1 MTTST
6 SFVQMAN
13 NQSISLSSALRA
25 NTPPAEKSSSSRKF
39 LTLSIFFRLLLVM
52 LLTLCVSAAWGADVF
67 NITSYASFPTGWTN
81 NNVSTGSYFKF
92 DTDGCSLTTST
103 YDPHTDLILT
113 YKVATFGSGT
123 NHPLTIQLLDENGN
137 VKQTHTTGTPTSST
151 YITGTWS
158 IGTVNY
164 KFKIKFYL
172 AKTGKGV
179 RLQVPKLVGTP
190 AASCDKKVTVNKG
203 TPSNGS
209 FSISKTGTYETCADP
224 LVITLS
230 NITPSAGY
238 QFDAITQTGIGTG
251 VTIDQ
256 ANKTVTYAKN
266 TSGTSTINVT
276 FEQKQSATIT
286 LSEAGVETGVA
297 GKYIGDSYTLPSTTS
312 QSCGDLEFVGWSTV
326 EINNSASKPA
336 SNYYAKGASVS
347 LKAGENKFYAV
358 FAKEGTSGSG
368 TAGWSKVTSTD
379 DLEAGA
385 TYAISS
391 AATGGNYLSTYTGAN
406 NFPNST
412 TTICKLVLGGSADAW
427 TFKIND
433 ASSYNNY
440 YLTATS
446 TTGSNYLK
454 ATNTIDNYCK
464 FSISFAN
471 TGNAVIT
478 CTGKNSRNILRY
490 NSSNNPPIFACYSS
504 GQNAVYLQKYSTGST
519 TTYSDYTTQCTTEP
533 SQLATPTGLNVTNIT
548 STSAT
553 LSWGEVANASSYTV
567 QVYGENDEIIA
578 EYTDLTQTT
587 KVVSGLESDTYYIW
601 AVTAIGD
608 GTTYTDSEESETAE
622 FTTQK
627 ACTDAVNVI
636 KGTPSNGSFT
646 MVSGYQSTC
655 NGSVTVTLSNI
666 EPATGYQF
674 SAITQT
680 GINSGVTI
688 DNNNKTVTYA
698 KNTTGTSI
706 INVTFIEIPKCTVT
720 LNPNYPNGKTGT
732 FTYEEGELVDGNLVF
747 TYDYNTASKTL
758 ADLYTSL
765 TLDGYEFGGWYN
777 AKGLNPGEV
786 SGSKCENTGNITDN
800 KTYYAKWSKL
810 YTITLSENG
819 TTTTPTTQT
828 STSYTLPTE
837 LSAGSC
843 QDDTK
848 ELVGWSTVAIPNP
861 GDKPTSNFYDLGGTV
876 TLTADQ
882 TTFYAVFATPTTIPG
897 GTEEKE
903 ETTTLNFSAQ
913 GYENGEEVTSLT
925 IDDVTVAFNKG
936 TNSNVPK
943 YYNTG
948 TAVRVYGGGYFTV
961 SGVNLAK
968 IVITTS
974 SGDDGNAIS
983 ADCGAYDTDAKTWT
997 GLTQSV
1003 KFTIGGTTGHR
1014 RIKSIAV
1021 TYTTTVQADD
1031 IFSFSD
1037 YSTVCEA
1044 IPDPVWG
1051 GAVINRNSIKVDC
1064 GSMTKLNAADPNGPA
1079 TISFPAA
1086 TNHTLT
1092 YDITVTASEG
1102 FFVSTNKT
1110 DAAKYGASV
1119 TVSPNKTGNNAGKIT
1134 QNVYVVAVAP
1144 AMSDEDFTGTIT
1156 LSGKQLAENQ
1166 VIDVTA
1172 DVTCT
1177 TYTLTL
1183 DDRGTKTTAE
1193 YYAGASVPKPED
1205 PTGVCTDPIH
1215 YVFDGWATATVTAG
1229 ATTYTKVS
1237 FPHSMPGQNKTL
1249 YAVYRYV
1256 EEGSGDSGDYV
1267 KVTENLDDYS
1277 GDYLFVYETGNV
1289 AFDGGLDELDATS
1302 NTIEVTINDNTI
1314 ASNATTDAAKFT
1326 IAKVDGGYSI
1336 QSASGYYIGWSTADK
1351 NGLNANSKYS
1361 ANYYL
1366 NTISNSIIS
1375 GVKGTLKY
1383 NKTSGQERFRYYQS
1397 GQEAIA
1403 LYRKAASYL
1412 YTTSP
1417 VCGPHLVITKG
1428 KEIYVTGGNAQAARD
1443 LVMAQQKVSYKATRL
1458 NTKDGSAGGTAPD
1471 VVVADN
1477 GITKNGIVTSEV
1489 KVTFENTI
1497 KEQQTDG
1504 TYTITG
1510 DIVVTYEAEANNLQD
1525 DIQVQLAVDYNAEA
1539 RDNFTV
1545 HARSLP
1551 SEFVIVAKSGEK
1563 WYALNA
1569 DMSTSKAQPANGQVK
1584 LNDPDNPTEA
1594 TYAPCNA
1601 IYTFEAMPQ
1610 GAADR
1615 ISVRFIGMENKYLWS
1630 ASEGNTGIQ
1639 NNSKD
1644 PAANAL
1650 AYNWKLYT
1658 EDNIAYHFGNAQNT
1672 RMLGLHSTNVAFGMY
1687 ANGASVVQDIRILPY
1702 VEKCLYNY
1710 APSNL
1715 KVSVLKGSYVTL
1727 TWDAVAGATKYQYST
1742 DATNWTDAGT
1752 EPTVTINGLEGNT
1765 KYTYYLRAYHEDV
1778 GVNQECIDYAKI
1790 TFTTANCDDVPTD
1803 ITYTADLNSI
1813 TVSWTA
1819 AAPTATIK
1827 LYLDENGEH
1836 AIFTQDGTKSP
1847 WKISTLSKN
1856 TTYYLQ
1862 IFSNGTCASPI
1873 VPVKTE
1879 DVEVDIVEWQPQ
1891 GIVVDINTNES
1902 VKVTLENEV
1911 AFGTGVGKKAED
1923 IFFSKYFEANGTA
1936 KILAIYNGTD
1946 EKIDLSTV
1954 SILNDLSSQSLDL
1967 AEFGHKEVGYIYPN
1981 EEIILFNKGVETV
1994 TECSKQQDSYPDW
2007 YNVEHGVLNFG
2018 GRATLILKRGDAVID
2033 IIGSIETQGTNYPND
2048 LVGTTI
2054 YNIAKSP
2061 TGENEKPSWGDDP
2074 GWVCESGDNIM
2085 TDVEETDYPL
2095 STNRCL
2101 LVRKNTVISGVN
2113 AVAKN
2118 INKVFATL
2126 CDEWVGLQI
2135 PKNAPST
2142 DDGVTESC
2150 EGMAFVGDFDY
2161 SDYYTKY
2168 VSMGEGTTFDENDRN
2183 PDGTVTIPITD
2194 LYKHACSNIRV
2205 KLTNSN
2211 GDVLT
2216 DREYKV
2222 PIMITSDQGTDG
2234 QTFLDL
2240 QQNLATKEVD
2250 GDGNVIN
2257 TYPLSLDEVRE
2268 ICKTC
2273 DVVVRDNA
2281 TLTKVTDGTNN
2292 DHPQVRNVYVY
2303 EGASIVIPDGENH
2316 NYTINGLSLRRK
2328 GDVVASAQVQGTGKF
2343 VLPADEPVCL
2353 DLRVDANNWHWFTL
2367 PFDCLIEDVTWVDGT
2382 PAKYNTDWF
2391 LMYYDGESRAA
2402 STNPYDNHWKVY
2414 SGTTIEAGKGYI
2426 VGITGDLAH
2435 PDYTFE
2441 LRFPMAQG
2449 VLTAEKD
2456 DKEVAVNA
2464 WGVKSDNKPNNLGW
2478 NLVGNP
2484 YLNYYKTADEDEYS
2498 PLAGL
2503 PLIHY
2508 TNTDPVTGE
2517 WYYENSGSVPYV
2529 ATPIEGG
2536 WYEYRQEL
2544 ASEVNMMPFTAYF
2557 VQVGDPNNQDHTNGE
2572 ELNASFK
2579 AINRGKKSIVRR
2591 APREVEEIEEPII
2604 VRVELTNSKGESDKT
2619 SLVIDQ
2625 RFTNEYEMNGDFFKW
2640 FGDYY
2645 NYYTKPVLYT
2655 IGADQG
2661 KRAFN
2666 ALNEQLAT
2674 QPIPVGMYAAQA
2686 GNYTFSLN
2694 QQFDLSRVEE
2704 VWLYDAT
2711 QSTYT
2716 NLMQSDYTFSTSK
2729 VNGAGRFSLSVKL
2742 APKVA
2747 TGMENVNADK
2757 VWATTQN
2764 QQIIVN
2770 GLENNTQLWIYDAA
2784 GKLVQM
2790 DNTQYYQHR
2799 YSVPQVGTYFIAL
2812 QKGTTKQTIKVVVE

>member
-1 MTTST
+1 MADYSNPVRLYKSSSITITAPGNITQIKFNCVSNYVISITGASTSGTTVTVALDGTSDTYTISSLSAQVRLNSISVTYTTSGGTTTTTYYHSTPDCGTPTPTPTLNVDPATLTFENTTTNT
-6 SFVQMAN
+6 SREKTFTLTGSNLTAN
-13 NQSISLSSALRA
+13 ASLQLSGIDPKMFSLSS
-25 NTPPAEKSSSSRKF
+25 NS
-39 LTLSIFFRLLLVM
+39 
-52 LLTLCVSAAWGADVF
+52 
-67 NITSYASFPTGWTN
+67 
-81 NNVSTGSYFKF
+81 
-92 DTDGCSLTTST
+92 
-103 YDPHTDLILT
+103 
-113 YKVATFGSGT
+113 
-123 NHPLTIQLLDENGN
+123 
-137 VKQTHTTGTPTSST
+137 
-151 YITGTWS
+151 
-158 IGTVNY
+158 
-164 KFKIKFYL
+164 
-172 AKTGKGV
+172 
-179 RLQVPKLVGTP
+179 
-190 AASCDKKVTVNKG
+190 VTQ
-203 TPSNGS
+203 
-209 FSISKTGTYETCADP
+209 
-224 LVITLS
+224 
-230 NITPSAGY
+230 SAGS
-238 QFDAITQTGIGTG
+238 INQTI
-251 VTIDQ
+251 
-256 ANKTVTYAKN
+256 TVTY
-266 TSGTSTINVT
+266 TPT
-276 FEQKQSATIT
+276 ATGSHNAT
-286 LSEAGVETGVA
+286 LT
-297 GKYIGDSYTLPSTTS
+297 
-312 QSCGDLEFVGWSTV
+312 
-326 EINNSASKPA
+326 
-336 SNYYAKGASVS
+336 
-347 LKAGENKFYAV
+347 
-358 FAKEGTSGSG
+358 
-368 TAGWSKVTSTD
+368 
-379 DLEAGA
+379 
-385 TYAISS
+385 ISS
-391 AATGGNYLSTYTGAN
+391 PGA
-406 NFPNST
+406 
-412 TTICKLVLGGSADAW
+412 
-427 TFKIND
+427 
-433 ASSYNNY
+433 
-440 YLTATS
+440 
-446 TTGSNYLK
+446 
-454 ATNTIDNYCK
+454 
-464 FSISFAN
+464 
-471 TGNAVIT
+471 
-478 CTGKNSRNILRY
+478 
-490 NSSNNPPIFACYSS
+490 
-504 GQNAVYLQKYSTGST
+504 
-519 TTYSDYTTQCTTEP
+519 
-533 SQLATPTGLNVTNIT
+533 
-548 STSAT
+548 
-553 LSWGEVANASSYTV
+553 
-567 QVYGENDEIIA
+567 
-578 EYTDLTQTT
+578 
-587 KVVSGLESDTYYIW
+587 ES
-601 AVTAIGD
+601 
-608 GTTYTDSEESETAE
+608 
-622 FTTQK
+622 K
-627 ACTDAVNVI
+627 
-636 KGTPSNGSFT
+636 
-646 MVSGYQSTC
+646 
-655 NGSVTVTLSNI
+655 TVTLSGTGVAPAPTYTVTFNANGHGTTPQEQTI
-666 EPATGYQF
+666 ASGGKAPEPTAPTATGYTF
-674 SAITQT
+674 GGWYTDKACSDDKKFDFNTPITEDIT
-680 GINSGVTI
+680 L
-688 DNNNKTVTYA
+688 YA
-698 KNTTGTSI
+698 KWTVNQY
-706 INVTFIEIPKCTVT
+706 KVT

-732 FTYEEGELVDGNLVF
+732 FTYDAGELVEGNLVL

-777 AKGLNPGEV
+777 AKGSNPGGV
-786 SGSKCENTGNITDN
+786 SGSKCTITGNITSD
-800 KTYYAKWSKL
+800 KTYYAKWTKL
-810 YTITLSENG
+810 YSITLSENG
-819 TTTTPTTQT
+819 TTKELNPQT

-837 LSAGSC
+837 LTAGGSC

-848 ELVGWSTVAIPNP
+848 ELVGWSTVAIPTP
-861 GDKPTSNFYDLGGTV
+861 GDKPTSNFYELGATA

-882 TTFYAVFATPTTIPG
+882 TTFYAVFATAAGSGMENLDATLSFANTAQRTTFTTSQQVWTQNGITLRNDKASSTSNVGDYSNPARFYKSSKITVTAPENITKIVFTCN
-897 GTEEKE
+897 TEEY
-903 ETTTLNFSAQ
+903 A
-913 GYENGEEVTSLT
+913 TSL
-925 IDDVTVAFNKG
+925 A
-936 TNSNVPK
+936 
-943 YYNTG
+943 
-948 TAVRVYGGGYFTV
+948 
-961 SGVNLAK
+961 
-968 IVITTS
+968 
-974 SGDDGNAIS
+974 
-983 ADCGAYDTDAKTWT
+983 
-997 GLTQSV
+997 
-1003 KFTIGGTTGHR
+1003 
-1014 RIKSIAV
+1014 KSIGDVKLASGTIVTLILNGTSDSYEVILSDGQVRMNSLTV
-1021 TYTTTVQADD
+1021 TYTTGNGT
-1031 IFSFSD
+1031 SYSD
-1037 YSTVCEA
+1037 YTTTCVKL
-1044 IPDPVWG
+1044 PDPVWN
-1051 GAVINRNSIKVDC
+1051 GATIDKTALTVNC
-1064 GSMTKLNAADPNGPA
+1064 GERSPMTGANGAAI
-1079 TISFPAA
+1079 ISFP
-1086 TNHTLT
+1086 TEKIYNFTK
-1092 YDITVTASEG
+1092 DITIEATTG
-1102 FFVSTNKT
+1102 FLVSTSQT
-1110 DAAKYGASV
+1110 EDANYKSLVYL
-1119 TVSPNKTGNNAGKIT
+1119 SPLVGTANANTFYEKPI
-1134 QNVYVVAVAP
+1134 YVRAEAP
-1144 AMSDEDFTGTIT
+1144 AMSEEDLSGTIT
-1156 LSGKQLAENQ
+1156 IKNNKGETLQTFS
-1166 VIDVTA
+1166 VTA

-1177 TYTLTL
+1177 QYTLTL
-1183 DDRGTKTTAE
+1183 VDRGVSTEQPTK
-1193 YYAGASVPKPED
+1193 YYAGETIDEAPADPE
-1205 PTGVCTDPIH
+1205 GVCTDPIH
-1215 YVFDGWATATVTAG
+1215 YVFDGWAEARVAEG
-1229 ATTYTKVS
+1229 SATYTKVT
-1237 FPHSMPGQNKTL
+1237 FPYTVTGNTKF

-1417 VCGPHLVITKG
+1417 VCGPHLEITAG

-1497 KEQQTDG
+1497 KEQQADG

-1510 DIVVTYEAEANNLQD
+1510 DIVVTYEAEANNLKE
-1525 DIQVQLAVDYNAEA
+1525 DIQVQLVADYNAEA
-1539 RDNFTV
+1539 KDNFTV

-1551 SEFVIVAKSGEK
+1551 SEFVIVAKSGDK

-1569 DMSTSKAQPANGQVK
+1569 DMSRSKAQPANGQVT
-1584 LNDPDNPTEA
+1584 LNDLNNPTEA
-1594 TYAPCNA
+1594 IYAPCNA

-1610 GAADR
+1610 GAEDR
-1615 ISVRFIGMENKYLWS
+1615 KSVRFIGMENKYLWA
-1630 ASEGNTGIQ
+1630 ASEGNNGVQ
-1639 NNSKD
+1639 NNSKA
-1644 PAANAL
+1644 PAADAL

-1658 EDNIAYHFGNAQNT
+1658 EDNITYRFGNAQNT

-1715 KVSVLKGSYVTL
+1715 KVTVLKGTYVTL

-1742 DATNWTDAGT
+1742 DGTTWKDAGT
-1752 EPTVTINGLEGNT
+1752 EPTVTISGLGGDT
-1765 KYTYYLRAYHEDV
+1765 KYTYYVRAYHEDA
-1778 GVNQECIDYAKI
+1778 GVSQECIDYAEI
-1790 TFTTANCDDVPTD
+1790 TFTTADCDDVPTD

-1819 AAPTATIK
+1819 AASTATIK
-1827 LYLDENGEH
+1827 LFMDEEGAH
-1836 AIFTQDGTKSP
+1836 MAGSYPSATSP
-1847 WKISTLSKN
+1847 YKISGGLKKN

-1862 IFSNGTCASPI
+1862 IFSDGICASPI

-1879 DVEVDIVEWQPQ
+1879 DVELDIVEWQPQ
-1891 GIVVDINTNES
+1891 GIVVDINTDETIG
-1902 VKVTLENEV
+1902 VTLENEV

-1954 SILNDLSSQSLDL
+1954 SILNDLSGQSLDL

-1981 EEIILFNKGVETV
+1981 EEIILFNKGVEAV
-1994 TECSKQQDSYPDW
+1994 TECSEQQDSYPDW

-2054 YNIAKSP
+2054 YNIAKSS

-2135 PKNAPST
+2135 PQNAPST
-2142 DDGVTESC
+2142 DKGVTESC

-2168 VSMGEGTTFDENDRN
+2168 VPMGGGTTFDENDRKA
-2183 PDGTVTIPITD
+2183 DGTVTIPITD
-2194 LYKHACSNIRV
+2194 LYKHSCSNIRV

-2222 PIMITSDQGTDG
+2222 PIMITSDQTTAG
-2234 QTFLDL
+2234 QAFIDL

-2250 GDGNVIN
+2250 GDGNVIE
-2257 TYPLSLDEVRE
+2257 THPLSLDEVRE

-2281 TLTKVTDGTNN
+2281 TLTKVTDGTPN

-2303 EGASIVIPDGENH
+2303 EGASIVIPNGVDH

-2328 GDVVASAQVQGTGKF
+2328 GDVVASAQVQGSGKF

-2382 PAKYNTDWF
+2382 PARYNTDWF

-2414 SGTTIEAGKGYI
+2414 NGTTIEAGKGYI
-2426 VGITGDLAH
+2426 VGIIGDLTH
-2435 PDYTFE
+2435 PNYTFE
-2441 LRFPMAQG
+2441 LRFPMAQD

-2456 DKEVAVNA
+2456 DKKVAVNA

-2484 YLNYYKTADEDEYS
+2484 YLNYYKTAGEYS
-2498 PLAGL
+2498 LAGL
-2503 PLIHY
+2503 PLIKY
-2508 TNTDPVTGE
+2508 TSSDLVVGE
-2517 WYYENSGSVPYV
+2517 FYEEENGSIPFLV
-2529 ATPIEGG
+2529 TPIDGG

-2557 VQVGDPNNQDHTNGE
+2557 VQVGDPNTHENGQ
-2572 ELNASFK
+2572 ELEASFE
-2579 AINRGKKSIVRR
+2579 ASNRGKKSIVRR

-2619 SLVIDQ
+2619 SLVIDD

-2645 NYYTKPVLYT
+2645 SYYTKPVLYT

-2666 ALNEQLAT
+2666 ALNEELAK
-2674 QPIPVGMYAAQA
+2674 QPIPMGMYAAQA

-2747 TGMENVNADK
+2747 TSIDNVTADK
-2757 VWATTQN
+2757 VWATTHTKQV
-2764 QQIIVN
+2764 IVN
-2770 GLENNTQLWIYDAA
+2770 GLDSSMHLWLYDAT
-2784 GKLVQM
+2784 GKLLY
-2790 DNTQYYQHR
+2790 NEPTSNYQHT
-2799 YSVPQVGTYFIAL
+2799 YSVPQTGTYFVSVMNGN
-2812 QKGTTKQTIKVVVE
+2812 QKQTIKVVVE